1 MLCSSSSFPHLSGV
15 RAIPLHEVCIDVRS
29 AICCKAPILHM
40 AAGPQSCDLNWA
52 SREPMILA
60 LGSLRLD
67 WLDWLGWLGWL
78 GRLGWLVL
86 LGAGL
91 AAGLAG
97 LASLA
102 GLAGL
107 GWLSGALP
115 GTCHC

>member
-1 MLCSSSSFPHLSGV
+1 
-15 RAIPLHEVCIDVRS
+15 
-29 AICCKAPILHM
+29 M
-40 AAGPQSCDLNWA
+40 AAGPQSGDLNWA
-52 SREPMILA
+52 SLEPVILA
-60 LGSLRLD
+60 LGGLR
-67 WLDWLGWLGWL
+67 LGWL

-115 GTCHC
+115 GSCHC